1 MSNYASAL
9 EAIGGKIEPVLQEYA
24 TNYIA
29 YNNSLKANLDA
40 SSEADAFNA
49 SANMLKGF
57 MSTIYTT
64 SLQLRSD
71 TLAADSRRANYN
83 KLLATET
90 ALKTKLSNVTVD
102 PGNGIIMFHDSKD
115 AYSQLYIRNWQMI
128 ASIIVVCT
136 SIYYSFRN
144 Q

>member
-1 MSNYASAL
+1 MSNYASTL
-9 EAIGGKIEPVLQEYA
+9 EAIGGKIEPVLHEYA

-40 SSEADAFNA
+40 SSAAHAYNA
-49 SANMLKGF
+49 SVNMLKGL

-71 TLAADSRRANYN
+71 VLAADSRRANYN
-83 KLLATET
+83 RLLATET

-102 PGNGIIMFHDSKD
+102 PGNGIIMFHDSKN
-115 AYSQLYIRNWQMI
+115 AYSQLYIRTWQMI
-128 ASIIVVCT
+128 ASIIVLCT

-144 Q
+144 N